1 MPPYLDCSRMP
12 FPFLDFPP
20 LPTNMPDSS
29 RPSAVSRASVV
40 NLKAVS
46 SELLV
51 WYRAT
56 PRRPTRSQQECRPMS
71 TYMPK
76 PGEVKGNWHVVDAT
90 DQVLGRLAAR
100 ISIILQGK
108 HKPTYTPHVD
118 TGDFVIVL
126 NADKVKVTGK
136 KADVLEYDTY
146 SRYPGGRNVY
156 SFKRMTELHP
166 EKVIELAVRRM
177 LPKSKMGRNILGKL
191 KIYRGTEHPHQAQQP
206 QELKIA

>member
-1 MPPYLDCSRMP
+1 
-12 FPFLDFPP
+12 
-20 LPTNMPDSS
+20 
-29 RPSAVSRASVV
+29 
-40 NLKAVS
+40 
-46 SELLV
+46 
-51 WYRAT
+51 
-56 PRRPTRSQQECRPMS
+56 
-71 TYMPK
+71 MPK

-126 NADKVKVTGK
+126 NADKVKVTGR

-146 SRYPGGRNVY
+146 SRYPGGRHVY
-156 SFKRMTELHP
+156 SFKRMAELHP
-166 EKVIELAVRRM
+166 EKLIELAVRRM

-191 KIYRGTEHPHQAQQP
+191 KIYKGATHPHSAQQP
-206 QELKIA
+206 KPLKTAK